1 MCENKLMNPFVS
13 YQAIIG
19 RLYCIKILMTSIHFW
34 GHGKVLKVKKEVVP
48 RPSQK
53 SN

>member
-1 MCENKLMNPFVS
+1 MSENKLMNPFVS
-13 YQAIIG
+13 PQAIIG
-19 RLYCIKILMTSIHFW
+19 LYCIKILMTSVHFR

-53 SN
+53 LN